1 MQENQCLQVMNSK
14 KRKNFIHKFVFVD
27 LNKKYDDQLITMDVK
42 EKVSALHIIHHSEN
56 EGCEPID

>member
-1 MQENQCLQVMNSK
+1 MPSSYELKK

>member
-1 MQENQCLQVMNSK
+1 MNSK

-27 LNKKYDDQLITMDVK
+27 LNKKYEDELITMDVK

-56 EGCEPID
+56 EGWEPID